1 MSADKKEKLV
11 DMMID
16 ESKLE
21 SVSGGYMETQE
32 GASKGKDIVCPRCN
46 ASEKDSFCPKPF
58 QDDSLQ
64 SVEYHCKC
72 GCKFVYYGGM
82 FLLKE
87 DFISMCDEKG
97 INYLY
102 RNL

>member
-21 SVSGGYMETQE
+21 SVSGGYKETHDVP
-32 GASKGKDIVCPRCN
+32 SKGKNIVCPRCN
-46 ASEKDSFCPKPF
+46 ASEVDSFCRKLF
-58 QDDSLQ
+58 QDDNLQ
-64 SVEYHCKC
+64 SVEYHCQC
-72 GCKFVYYGGM
+72 GCKFVYYRGM

-87 DFISMCDEKG
+87 DFISKCDEKG
-97 INYLY
+97 INYRY
-102 RNL
+102 RDL

>member
-32 GASKGKDIVCPRCN
+32 VASKGKNIVCPRCN
-46 ASEKDSFCPKPF
+46 SDARLLKNITLS
-58 QDDSLQ
+58 DDYLDT
-64 SVEYHCKC
+64 VEYHCGC
-72 GCKFVYYGGM
+72 GCKFVYYGGK

-87 DFISMCDEKG
+87 DFISICDEKG
-97 INYLY
+97 FNYRY
-102 RNL
+102 RDM